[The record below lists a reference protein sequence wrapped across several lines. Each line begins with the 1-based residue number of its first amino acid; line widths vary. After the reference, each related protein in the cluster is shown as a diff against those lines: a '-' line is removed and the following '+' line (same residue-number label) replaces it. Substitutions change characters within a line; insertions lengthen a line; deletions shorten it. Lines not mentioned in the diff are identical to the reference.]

1 MRRVT
6 RNGMLAV
13 VAASGAMAV
22 TMPAHADSA
31 ADGATADSP
40 GAVSGNT
47 IQLPVHIPVN
57 LCGNTVDVV
66 GVLNPAMGNKCVNSS
81 ARPTGPRPAG
91 AKPAGSGAA
100 NGGGA
105 HADGGA
111 HGSPGV
117 LSGNGVQL
125 PVHLPLNISGNSVNV
140 VGALNPAFGNEA
152 VNTSH
157 EDPPA
162 RPVDP
167 APQHPE
173 PHRPPVPLPGPEAP
187 SPGVHATLAST
198 GTDGQNALLA
208 GSAALVLGGAAL
220 YRRFRPRS
228 AR

>member
-6 RNGMLAV
+6 RNGVIAV

-40 GAVSGNT
+40 GVASGNT
-47 IQLPVHIPVN
+47 LQVPVHIPVN
-57 LCGNTVDVV
+57 VCGNTVDVV
-66 GVLNPAMGNKCVNSS
+66 GLLNPAMGNRCVNSS
-81 ARPTGPRPAG
+81 GSKGT
-91 AKPAGSGAA
+91 SGAA

-105 HADGGA
+105 HTDGRT
-111 HGSPGV
+111 HDSPGV
-117 LSGNGVQL
+117 VSGNTVEL
-125 PVHLPLNISGNSVNV
+125 PVHIPVNISGNSLNV

-167 APQHPE
+167 APQHPQ
-173 PHRPPVPLPGPEAP
+173 PHKPVPVPRAEAP
-187 SPGVHATLAST
+187 DPGVHATLAST
-198 GTDGQNALLA
+198 GSGGQEALLA

-220 YRRFRPRS
+220 YRRFRPR
-228 AR
+228 AVR

>member
-1 MRRVT
+1 MI
-6 RNGMLAV
+6 AV

-31 ADGATADSP
+31 ADGSTADSP

-47 IQLPVHIPVN
+47 VQLPVHLPVN

-66 GVLNPAMGNKCVNSS
+66 GLLNPAMGNKCVNSS
-81 ARPTGPRPAG
+81 SGPASSG
-91 AKPAGSGAA
+91 SVSSGSASSGAA

-105 HADGGA
+105 HTDGRT

-117 LSGNGVQL
+117 LSGNGIQL
-125 PVHLPLNISGNSVNV
+125 PVHLPVNISGNSVNV

-167 APQHPE
+167 APQHPQ
-173 PHRPPVPLPGPEAP
+173 PHRPAAPVPRTQTPTPGMN
-187 SPGVHATLAST
+187 VTLAST
-198 GTDGQNALLA
+198 GSDGQGALLG
-208 GSAALVLGGAAL
+208 GSAALLLGGAAL
-220 YRRFRPRS
+220 YRRFRPGAVR
-228 AR
+228 

>member
-6 RNGMLAV
+6 RTGVIAV

-31 ADGATADSP
+31 ADGSTADSP

-47 IQLPVHIPVN
+47 VQLPVHLPVN

-66 GVLNPAMGNKCVNSS
+66 GLLNPAMGNKCVNSS
-81 ARPTGPRPAG
+81 SGPASSG
-91 AKPAGSGAA
+91 SVSSGSASSGAA

-105 HADGGA
+105 HTDGRT

-117 LSGNGVQL
+117 LSGNGIQL
-125 PVHLPLNISGNSVNV
+125 PVHLPVNISGNSVNV

-167 APQHPE
+167 APQHPQ
-173 PHRPPVPLPGPEAP
+173 PHRPAAPVPRTQTPTPGMN
-187 SPGVHATLAST
+187 VTLAST
-198 GTDGQNALLA
+198 GSDGQGALLG
-208 GSAALVLGGAAL
+208 GSAALLLGGAAL
-220 YRRFRPRS
+220 YRRFRPGAVR
-228 AR
+228 

>member
-6 RNGMLAV
+6 RTGVIAV

-31 ADGATADSP
+31 ADGSTADSP

-47 IQLPVHIPVN
+47 VQLPVHIPVN

-66 GVLNPAMGNKCVNSS
+66 GLLNPAMGNKCVNSS
-81 ARPTGPRPAG
+81 SGPASPGSVSSGSAS
-91 AKPAGSGAA
+91 SGAA

-105 HADGGA
+105 HTDGRT

-117 LSGNGVQL
+117 LSGNGIQL
-125 PVHLPLNISGNSVNV
+125 PVHLPVNISGNSVNV

-167 APQHPE
+167 APQ
-173 PHRPPVPLPGPEAP
+173 PHRPAAPVPRTQTPTPGMN
-187 SPGVHATLAST
+187 VTLAST
-198 GTDGQNALLA
+198 GSDGQGALLG
-208 GSAALVLGGAAL
+208 GSAALLLGGAAL
-220 YRRFRPRS
+220 YRRFRPGAVR
-228 AR
+228 

>member
-31 ADGATADSP
+31 AEGSTADSP

-47 IQLPVHIPVN
+47 IQIPVHVPVN

-66 GVLNPAMGNKCVNSS
+66 GLLNPAMGNKCVNSS
-81 ARPTGPRPAG
+81 PGG
-91 AKPAGSGAA
+91 ATSGTASSS
-100 NGGGA
+100 GGGA
-105 HADGGA
+105 HADGRT
-111 HGSPGV
+111 HDSPGV
-117 LSGNGVQL
+117 LSGNGIEL
-125 PVHLPLNISGNSVNV
+125 PVHIPVNVSGNSVNA

-167 APQHPE
+167 APQLPE
-173 PHRPPVPLPGPEAP
+173 PHRPPVPLPSPESPA
-187 SPGVHATLAST
+187 PGVRLSLAST
-198 GTDGQNALLA
+198 GTEGQGALLA
-208 GSAALVLGGAAL
+208 GSAALMLGGAAL
-220 YRRFRPRS
+220 YRRFRPRPV
-228 AR
+228 R

>member
-6 RNGMLAV
+6 RTGVIAV
-13 VAASGAMAV
+13 FAASGAMAV

-31 ADGATADSP
+31 ADGSTADSP

-47 IQLPVHIPVN
+47 VQLPVHIPVN

-66 GVLNPAMGNKCVNSS
+66 GLLNPAMGNKCVNSS
-81 ARPTGPRPAG
+81 SG
-91 AKPAGSGAA
+91 PAGSGSTSSGSA

-105 HADGGA
+105 HADGSA
-111 HGSPGV
+111 HDSPGV
-117 LSGNGVQL
+117 LSGNGIQL
-125 PVHLPLNISGNSVNV
+125 PVHLPVNVSGNSVNV

-167 APQHPE
+167 APQHPQ
-173 PHRPPVPLPGPEAP
+173 PHRPVIPVPRAEAP
-187 SPGVHATLAST
+187 TPGMNVTLAST
-198 GTDGQNALLA
+198 GADGQGALLA

-220 YRRFRPRS
+220 YRR
-228 AR
+228 ARGRVVR

>member
-6 RNGMLAV
+6 RTGVIAV

-31 ADGATADSP
+31 ADGSTADSP

-47 IQLPVHIPVN
+47 VQLPVHIPVN

-66 GVLNPAMGNKCVNSS
+66 GLLNPAMGNKCVNSS
-81 ARPTGPRPAG
+81 SGPASSG
-91 AKPAGSGAA
+91 SVSSGSASSGAA

-105 HADGGA
+105 HTDGRT

-117 LSGNGVQL
+117 LSGNGIQL
-125 PVHLPLNISGNSVNV
+125 PVHLPVNISGNSVNV

-167 APQHPE
+167 APQHPQ
-173 PHRPPVPLPGPEAP
+173 PHRPAAPVPRTQTPTPGMN
-187 SPGVHATLAST
+187 VTLAST
-198 GTDGQNALLA
+198 GSDGQGALLG
-208 GSAALVLGGAAL
+208 GSAALLLGGAAL
-220 YRRFRPRS
+220 YRRFRPGAVR
-228 AR
+228 